1 MVVFHSILAHDMDVQ
16 YLIFMGRNLENKK
29 KLMPLQIMNIAGMKS
44 KNIANSVNIFSD
56 NVVMTSTFNE

>member
-1 MVVFHSILAHDMDVQ
+1 
-16 YLIFMGRNLENKK
+16 MGRNLENKK